1 MVGTMKLTF
10 LYQSVKDLPTA
21 LAFYRDGLGLVE
33 AWREGES
40 TVAFELPGSPVQLM
54 LDVPLDDGP
63 QWASG
68 AFFQVDDV
76 AAFVEEHPEF
86 SWLAKAFEM
95 PNGRGATFT
104 DPSGNVIHIFDQS
117 EEGSQGA

>member
-1 MVGTMKLTF
+1 MKLMF
-10 LYQSVKDLPTA
+10 LYQSVKDLPAA

-54 LDVPLDDGP
+54 LDVPPDDGP
-63 QWASG
+63 QWSSG

-76 AAFVEEHPEF
+76 AAFVEKHPEF
-86 SWLAKAFEM
+86 PWLAKAFEM
-95 PNGRGATFT
+95 PGGQGATFA
-104 DPSGNVIHIFDQS
+104 DPAGNVVHIFDQS
-117 EEGSQGA
+117 ADPSPGA